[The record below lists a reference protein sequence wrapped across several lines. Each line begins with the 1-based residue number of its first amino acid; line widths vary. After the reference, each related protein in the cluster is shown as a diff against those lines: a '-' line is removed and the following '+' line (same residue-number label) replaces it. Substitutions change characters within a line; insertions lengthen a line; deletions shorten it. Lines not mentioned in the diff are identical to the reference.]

1 MIKKTDDHVGD
12 VEGPPSSTQHRVPAR
27 GLTPLVLAPGNAPS
41 RAGSSLALPPPL
53 IDPQPSGESER
64 RPSKNIRV
72 TTPLVRDRFK
82 VSATLFQQGAPHAS
96 PQDQEP
102 PNPSGGAPSSL
113 GLRSHKR
120 SWQYPFVADS
130 GDSLDRQGG
139 YGTVP

>member
-72 TTPLVRDRFK
+72 TTPLVKDRFK

-102 PNPSGGAPSSL
+102 LIPREDGAMT
-113 GLRSHKR
+113 SHKR